1 MFRIPKIWLW
11 AYYKGRKHE
20 STNIIQSYSNSVGN
34 NRFFMIVYLII
45 KDHGELLFIPLVIA
59 IIANEFNKKH
69 RKTVESQKKIGIC
82 WKLYIYSIFSWLFI
96 GNRKTC

>member
-11 AYYKGRKHE
+11 VYYKGRGNMKAL
-20 STNIIQSYSNSVGN
+20 TLYRVIAILLGIIG
-34 NRFFMIVYLII
+34 FFMIVYLII

-69 RKTVESQKKIGIC
+69 RKTVESQKK
-82 WKLYIYSIFSWLFI
+82 
-96 GNRKTC
+96 